1 MAVPRNNFSQTL
13 AVNRKLGKHSFALH
27 IERLFYVATHFATL
41 CTQNKMSEKGVKCVI
56 IPMDQYK
63 MLLEKAVRVK
73 NKGNPPLSQKQKDKI
88 NAVMLDAAVVTVV
101 RENVAQYPEV
111 VQKMVE
117 ETTMNN

>member
-1 MAVPRNNFSQTL
+1 
-13 AVNRKLGKHSFALH
+13 
-27 IERLFYVATHFATL
+27 
-41 CTQNKMSEKGVKCVI
+41 MSEKGVKCVI
-56 IPMDQYK
+56 IPMDQYR

-73 NKGNPPLSQKQKDKI
+73 NKGNPPLSQKQKDKV

-117 ETTMNN
+117 ETTMN